1 MQESSFIRQRCSS
14 TWANCPQS
22 HQDCFKL
29 VTKPQR
35 MIQHHKRIPGDSAVG
50 MRLHRRHSSPR
61 KVLLHAQEGAVDTL
75 RLSVTL
81 RGVLPPSSMH
91 RGCTLKKDSL
101 VYLKK
106 RSLTPEGIATL
117 EEDLLHLSL
126 GMSVTLDKRLSHS
139 GKHLSHT
146 KTNLSH

>member
-1 MQESSFIRQRCSS
+1 
-14 TWANCPQS
+14 
-22 HQDCFKL
+22 
-29 VTKPQR
+29 

-50 MRLHRRHSSPR
+50 MRLHRRRSSPR
-61 KVLLHAQEGAVDTL
+61 KVLLHAQGGAVD
-75 RLSVTL
+75 TL

-117 EEDLLHLSL
+117 EDLLHLSL